1 MVTAVPPRN
10 RFDFAHIPELFLGL
24 LVIAVAGVL
33 MARTFAGTIR
43 DAKHTRDT
51 IQVTGSAKKPIT
63 ANLVRWTLTVNAEAP
78 SAPPAVRRLQRE
90 SAAVRL
96 FLRKGRVPGAAIS
109 SSVVSS
115 DKVVERLSKTRTR
128 IYYRATQQFEV
139 STREIDAVESVA
151 ARIGGLI
158 EGGID
163 VSANPLAY
171 LSTELTQAKLDA
183 LDAATQDAR
192 KRAEILVHG
201 LGGKLG
207 RMRASSLGVY
217 QVTPRNSTDVSD
229 YGISDTES
237 REKDV
242 NAVVSATF
250 AVNH

>member
-1 MVTAVPPRN
+1 VPPRS
-10 RFDFAHIPELFLGL
+10 RLVEIPQLFLGL
-24 LVIAVAGVL
+24 LAIGIAVVL
-33 MARTFAGTIR
+33 MAHIFAGTIR
-43 DAKHTRDT
+43 DVRHSRDT

-63 ANLVRWTLTVNAEAP
+63 ANLIRWTLTVSAESP
-78 SAPPAVRRLQRE
+78 TAPPAVRRLLHE
-90 SAAVRL
+90 SIVVRS
-96 FLRKGRVPGAAIS
+96 FLRKGRVPGDAIS
-109 SSVVSS
+109 ASVVTSE
-115 DKVVERLSKTRTR
+115 KVVEHPSKTTTRT
-128 IYYRATQQFEV
+128 YYRASQQLEV
-139 STREIDAVESVA
+139 STREIDAVEAVS
-151 ARIGGLI
+151 ARIGQLI
-158 EGGID
+158 ERGIG

-217 QVTPRNSTDVSD
+217 QVTPRDSTNVSD
-229 YGISDTES
+229 YGISDTGS

-242 NAVVSATF
+242 TAVVSATF

>member
-1 MVTAVPPRN
+1 MPPRS
-10 RFDFAHIPELFLGL
+10 RFADLPELFLGL
-24 LVIAVAGVL
+24 VAIGVAVVL
-33 MARTFAGTIR
+33 TAHILAGTLH
-43 DAKHTRDT
+43 DVKHSRDT
-51 IQVTGSAKKPIT
+51 IQVTGSAKKPIS

-78 SAPPAVRRLQRE
+78 TAPPAVRRLQRE
-90 SAAVRL
+90 SIAVRS

-115 DKVVERLSKTRTR
+115 EKIVEHLSKTRTR
-128 IYYRATQQFEV
+128 TYYRATQQLEV
-139 STREIDAVESVA
+139 GTREIDEVEAVSA
-151 ARIGGLI
+151 QIGQLI
-158 EGGID
+158 QRGID

-183 LDAATQDAR
+183 LEAATGDAR

-229 YGISDTES
+229 YGISDTGS

>member
-1 MVTAVPPRN
+1 MVAAVPSRS
-10 RFDFAHIPELFLGL
+10 RLDIPELFLGL

-33 MARTFAGTIR
+33 MAHTFAGTIR
-43 DAKHTRDT
+43 DAKHSRDT

-63 ANLVRWTLTVNAEAP
+63 ANLVKWTLTVNAESPTAP
-78 SAPPAVRRLQRE
+78 RAVRRLQHE
-90 SAAVRL
+90 SIEVQS
-96 FLRKGRVPGAAIS
+96 FLRRGHVSDSAVSA
-109 SSVVSS
+109 SVVASQ
-115 DKVVERLSKTRTR
+115 KVVERLSKTRTR
-128 IYYRATQQFEV
+128 TYYRATQVLEV
-139 STREIDAVESVA
+139 STDQINELEGVSSQ
-151 ARIGGLI
+151 IGRLI
-158 EGGID
+158 ERGID
-163 VSANPLAY
+163 VSAEPLAY

-183 LDAATQDAR
+183 LGAATQDAR

-250 AVNH
+250 AVDH

>member
-1 MVTAVPPRN
+1 MVTAVPTRS
-10 RFDFAHIPELFLGL
+10 RFDQIPELFLGL

-33 MARTFAGTIR
+33 MARTFAATIR

-63 ANLVRWTLTVNAEAP
+63 ANLVRWTLTVSAEAP
-78 SAPPAVRRLQRE
+78 TAPPAVRRLQGD
-90 SAAVRL
+90 STAVRS
-96 FLRKGRVPGAAIS
+96 FLRRAGALGGGFS
-109 SSVVSS
+109 SSVVRSE
-115 DKVVERLSKTRTR
+115 KVVERISKTRTR
-128 IYYRATQQFEV
+128 TYYLVTQQLRV
-139 STREIDAVESVA
+139 STRDIDAVEAVS
-151 ARIGGLI
+151 ARIAQLI
-158 EGGID
+158 ERGID
-163 VSANPLAY
+163 VSAGSLAY
-171 LSTELTQAKLDA
+171 LSTELTQAKLEA

-192 KRAEILVHG
+192 KRAEILVKG

-207 RMRASSLGVY
+207 QMRASSLGVY
-217 QVTPRNSTDVSD
+217 QVTPRDSTDVSD